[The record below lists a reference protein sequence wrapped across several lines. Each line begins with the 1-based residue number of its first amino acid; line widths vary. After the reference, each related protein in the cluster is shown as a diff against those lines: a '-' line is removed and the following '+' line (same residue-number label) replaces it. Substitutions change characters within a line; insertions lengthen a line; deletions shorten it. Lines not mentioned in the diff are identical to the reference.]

1 MDMEAFEAFQDKDG
15 YVSRDKLQVASH
27 FMHKQWVKD
36 HPSSGNTTPQGK
48 VTSPPP
54 SSSSKKAKD
63 AYFATSEK
71 HAEGS
76 SKKGPQPQAGLR
88 LPPVEGLQWLDLSG
102 HRHLGDAG
110 AAQIATAVSL
120 GCRALRGLDL
130 SRLGSLGHAP
140 LLMTALC
147 GPLGSNG
154 RPGLFFQTRH
164 LEVLHLRGNVLT
176 TRAVCRLLAALTN
189 HPPGLSISNSSNSGG
204 NTGRILASTSSPL
217 TNAMPSPLKETDSDR
232 PISPSTGSRTEGN
245 SGPGSSQ
252 RWNLPRPKWPGS
264 GDVSSSPGSSSGHPL
279 LPSSSSDAL
288 VWGGINT
295 SSRGLLKQG
304 WRQGWR
310 GLEELSLD
318 GNNLTVGL
326 GLGPASSSS
335 NNPLL
340 SHLRSLLTRNP
351 ANGLRVLGLS
361 NPIAS
366 LPSRA
371 GLGESGGREI
381 VMGLMANYATST
393 LHSIR
398 LEGCGVDLESLNVI
412 HAMLAKNRAQ
422 FASKAQAAMHRP
434 SRAPAA
440 ATKTS
445 TTTTTGTGA
454 GAAEG
459 DVQTSAQK
467 GGTPGATTAITTSGR
482 RLSDTTMKLSRGQS
496 GSEHTAISASHSPGR
511 AWSSLTDLPQSSHEV
526 PTSSLLPRD
535 DANAATPASPS
546 RHYQENDFPG
556 ELAPASIGNNYNS
569 RDDGQETLTRTNSG
583 RWLSLD
589 GQRSRRANSDPPP
602 PISMLNAPSNWQRHG
617 QEQGLKPEALEGMED
632 LEIATV
638 NSTSGTKEKLQPD
651 ALSLTND
658 IESVDGATAA
668 GSTVMKTELATNAGV
683 VASSTSNDASL
694 TSSTS
699 EGFEG
704 LHFSVLFSAPL
715 AWRDSRGTLT
725 PIQML
730 DHESEK
736 DMLAQTF
743 REAKRPIRLDFSYA
757 TTEKLRSLVT
767 LGCHALHFS
776 GHGHPRCLTFEDGAG
791 GLQAVHHER
800 LRALVGAAGGTSGSS
815 QSSFSPSSMR
825 SSATVPT
832 TPSAALTSG
841 GFGSGAP
848 QLSSSSSS
856 SSGPSLRFVFVSAC
870 HSHLSGQAFADAGV
884 PHVVCVKKEAEL
896 LDSAAL
902 CFTRAFYLALAV
914 GRTVADSFAIGREA
928 VASSPHVEQER
939 ALAEA
944 DKFLL
949 LPQLKGPHDRRHDVP
964 VFGPGAEA
972 LALSRNQLPF
982 HIRTMARPPL
992 VGAADVIRNPMPPE
1006 DFIGREVRNV
1016 LLLMMKLV
1024 RVAIIGVLT
1033 LFFSFQVEILPQ
1045 PIYFLF
1051 YSCAILL

>member
-15 YVSRDKLQVASH
+15 FVSRDKLQVASH
-27 FMHKQWVKD
+27 FMHKQWVKE
-36 HPSSGNTTPQGK
+36 HPSTVGGSTTPQNK
-48 VTSPPP
+48 ANSPPP
-54 SSSSKKAKD
+54 LSSKASKEGH
-63 AYFATSEK
+63 YATTDKQVESATK
-71 HAEGS
+71 Q
-76 SKKGPQPQAGLR
+76 GPQPQAGLR

-102 HRHLGDAG
+102 HRYLGDAG
-110 AAQIATAVSL
+110 AAQIATAVTL

-164 LEVLHLRGNVLT
+164 LEVLHLRGNALT
-176 TRAVCRLLAALTN
+176 TRAVCRLFAALTN
-189 HPPGLSISNSSNSGG
+189 HPPSITTTSLSNSSSRSTNNSRGSAG
-204 NTGRILASTSSPL
+204 STLAPTSSSLTHAMSSPL
-217 TNAMPSPLKETDSDR
+217 KDSDSDC
-232 PISPSTGSRTEGN
+232 PTSPPTASSSDSGSN
-245 SGPGSSQ
+245 Q

-264 GDVSSSPGSSSGHPL
+264 GDVSSSPGSSHPL

-295 SSRGLLKQG
+295 GSRGHLKRG

-318 GNNLTVGL
+318 ENNLTTGL
-326 GLGPASSSS
+326 GLGPASSNS

-340 SHLRSLLTRNP
+340 SHLRGLLTRNP

-412 HAMLAKNRAQ
+412 HTMLAKNRAH
-422 FASKAQAAMHRP
+422 FASIAQAAMHRP
-434 SRAPAA
+434 SRASAA

-445 TTTTTGTGA
+445 TTT
-454 GAAEG
+454 GAAAE
-459 DVQTSAQK
+459 VAMQSPAQK
-467 GGTPGATTAITTSGR
+467 SGTAAATTAITTSGR
-482 RLSDTTMKLSRGQS
+482 RLSDSTMQVPRGQS
-496 GSEHTAISASHSPGR
+496 SGENTSISASHSPGR

-526 PTSSLLPRD
+526 PSSSMLPRD
-535 DANAATPASPS
+535 DANAVTPSSPH
-546 RHYQENDFPG
+546 RRYQDTTFPG
-556 ELAPASIGNNYNS
+556 ELAPASAGNAYGS
-569 RDDGQETLTRTNSG
+569 RRDDGQEQLTRTNSG

-589 GQRSRRANSDPPP
+589 GQRSRRANSDPPLP
-602 PISMLNAPSNWQRHG
+602 SMLNAPSNWQQNG
-617 QEQGLKPEALEGMED
+617 VEQGLKPEALEGMED
-632 LEIATV
+632 SMTT
-638 NSTSGTKEKLQPD
+638 STSGDAAKVRPD
-651 ALSLTND
+651 LLSLTGD
-658 IESVDGATAA
+658 DGSVDEGTAA
-668 GSTVMKTELATNAGV
+668 GIASAKTESAPDAGV
-683 VASSTSNDASL
+683 TVGNTSNDSSSL
-694 TSSTS
+694 ISSSS

-815 QSSFSPSSMR
+815 LSSHSSSSMQSSA
-825 SSATVPT
+825 SASIVPGAGAMNT
-832 TPSAALTSG
+832 G
-841 GFGSGAP
+841 GFGSP
-848 QLSSSSSS
+848 PHSQRSSS

-914 GRTVADSFAIGREA
+914 GRAVADSFAIGREA

-949 LPQLKGPHDRRHDVP
+949 LPRPQGPHDRRHDVP

-972 LALSRNQLPF
+972 LALSRNQLPY
-982 HIRTMARPPL
+982 HIRTIARPPL
-992 VGAADVIRNPMPPE
+992 VGAADAARNPMPPE
-1006 DFIGREVRNV
+1006 DFIGREVSVVVFWRSDRLIVSRCELSGAAFIDV
-1016 LLLMMKLV
+1016 L
-1024 RVAIIGVLT
+1024 
-1033 LFFSFQVEILPQ
+1033 
-1045 PIYFLF
+1045 
-1051 YSCAILL
+1051 